1 MDGNVIEVRGLRN
14 QFGTQVVHAQLDL
27 ELRRGEVLSVVGGSG
42 TGKSVLLRTLIGLQR
57 PAVGS
62 VRVLGQE
69 LLSLGAAQR
78 SQLERRLG
86 VLFQQ
91 GALFSSL
98 TVAENVMLPLL
109 GPARLPKVRARR
121 PGGV

>member
-14 QFGTQVVHAQLDL
+14 QFGAQVVHDQLDL

-91 GALFSSL
+91 GRCF
-98 TVAENVMLPLL
+98 
-109 GPARLPKVRARR
+109 RR
-121 PGGV
+121 